1 MSVDPKLV
9 AATTL
14 RTAHGM
20 AAHERPEHEVVHQ
33 LQLAHVLLDGEY
45 QGVAT
50 LAEVLS
56 EGNFG
61 LGTVDHLDGEM
72 VIVDGEPWQIDWHGR
87 AHLLPLSTRTP
98 FAVVASMHP
107 VRRIE
112 IEDAGW
118 EEVATTIEQLI
129 DDPSAVVLVRLEG
142 IFTSALMRSVPPQT
156 PPYRP
161 FNEVASHD
169 EVRWTV
175 APFAGVLVGFRF
187 PDLTPGA
194 TIAGLHLHGLDDQRT
209 TGGHVHDFHVD
220 NAVLTLGVSHDV
232 TAHLPTHSKR
242 DLLQTPH
249 DMRVVLQALSPSEP
263 KTTIEVAQAIAETP
277 ENTRARL
284 DWLADRGFV
293 EAQTAHTDAPTWQS
307 LVTDR

>member
-1 MSVDPKLV
+1 MGLDPGLV

-20 AAHERPEHEVVHQ
+20 DADERPDHEVVHQ
-33 LQLAHVLLDGEY
+33 LQLAHVLLDGDY

-50 LAEVLS
+50 LADVLAD
-56 EGNFG
+56 GDFG
-61 LGTVDHLDGEM
+61 LGTVDHLDGEL
-72 VIVDGEPWQIDWHGR
+72 VIVDGEPWQVDWRGQ
-87 AHLLPLSTRTP
+87 AHLMPLDTRTP
-98 FAVVASMHP
+98 FAVVSAMHP
-107 VRRIE
+107 VRQVQV
-112 IEDAGW
+112 DHVGW
-118 EEVATTIEQLI
+118 EEVAHTIERLV
-129 DDPSAVVLVRLEG
+129 DDPTAVVLVRLEG
-142 IFTSALMRSVPPQT
+142 TFTSALMRSVPPQT

-161 FNEVASHD
+161 FTEVADRD

-175 APFAGVLVGFRF
+175 SPFRGVLVGFRF

-194 TIAGLHLHGLDDQRT
+194 TITGLHLHGLDDQRT

-249 DMRVVLQALSPSEP
+249 DMRVVLQALTPSEP
-263 KTTIEVAQAIAETP
+263 KSTIEVAQAIAETP
-277 ENTRARL
+277 ETTRARL

-293 EAQTAHTDAPTWQS
+293 EAQATHTDAPTWQS